1 MAVVM
6 DGAIAADAGIITG
19 GAEVV
24 ATTMV
29 GGIIAITG
37 DLTSISSE
45 RPLSWRPLS
54 CRVAQVFMR
63 TRRKANSEDT
73 ANAAFRRPRRVGQ
86 PHAGFHFTAKK

>member
-19 GAEVV
+19 GVEVG

-37 DLTSISSE
+37 DLTPISSE

-54 CRVAQVFMR
+54 CRVAQAMSPIGTFETSRNVR
-63 TRRKANSEDT
+63 
-73 ANAAFRRPRRVGQ
+73 
-86 PHAGFHFTAKK
+86 FTAALGV